1 MGHRSNGNQQECWRF
16 SPVVCLTAA
25 KGMDNRGRE
34 RTSSMPAFDYVI
46 LGAGAAG
53 CVLANRL
60 SEDPRTEVLVVEA
73 GPPARGPYFA
83 IPMMGAG
90 LFEQRTDHPDPLSYE
105 RRRSGG

>member
-1 MGHRSNGNQQECWRF
+1 M
-16 SPVVCLTAA
+16 A
-25 KGMDNRGRE
+25 D
-34 RTSSMPAFDYVI
+34 FDYVN

-60 SEDPRTEVLVVEA
+60 SEDPRTEVLLVEA

-90 LFEQRTDHPDPLSYE
+90 LFEQRTPDPDPLSYE
-105 RRRSGG
+105 GHRYSFVYQLEPYGAAEKLNERWVRGKAVGGSTP